1 MEDARIYTVPHGQP
15 FLETLAKA
23 ILDGNLPEAEGAKP
37 SPLDLSDYTLL
48 MPTRRAQRAL
58 GGAFL
63 RLSGQRALL
72 LPAIRP
78 IADRDESAALLSSL
92 ATPAVDVAGI
102 APDGSSLPPAIDEME
117 RLLLL
122 TRLVQKWSE
131 AMRQTEADPS
141 GEVGLGPVASA
152 GARTPAQA
160 AHMASEL
167 VRLMDLVETEG
178 ASLDDLEDLVPD
190 QYSEHWQKTLE
201 FLKIITGFWPDVLAD
216 RKLVSPKERRNLSIK
231 AEADRLSSTRPTT
244 PFIVAGVTGSIPATV
259 ELIRA
264 VSSLDRGAIVLPGLD
279 LNLDRASWDAIT
291 PDHPEHP
298 QFGLKRLLDRLGID
312 RENVSVIAGAA
323 LPEAIAARGRFVSE
337 TMRPTGTTGLWH
349 DWLKTADRGA
359 IAAGL
364 ENVNL
369 IEAANAPEEAEAIS
383 LIMRG
388 VAEDATR
395 KVALVTPDRIL
406 ARRVATRLEAWGIR
420 VDDSAGRPFAKTVP
434 GAFLELVV
442 DCVANDFAP
451 ADVMALLKHPLCR
464 LGLEA
469 RDVRLAAR
477 ALEVIALRRVYIGR
491 GLDGLS
497 AALARARKDKED
509 GERINSAAKRMSEDN
524 WAAAEDLI
532 ARLGEAMAPLTAVF
546 EAGDVQPLGALAT
559 AHAAAAEAVSALP
572 CSDDAEDADD
582 PEAAEADGTEP
593 QAQSSP
599 LYAGEAGA
607 MASEILM
614 KFISGTDMAPEI
626 HARDYPDFYRTL
638 ITGHNVL
645 PRVPVHPR
653 LAILGI
659 FEARLIDVD
668 VVILG
673 GLNDGVWPEPS
684 DPGPWLNR
692 PMRREMNLPSP
703 EEAIGQA
710 AHDFTALIGAPE
722 VYLTRAKKI
731 DGVPTVR
738 SRWLMRFEALL
749 IGLDL
754 KDAWM
759 PLKPWTAWA
768 RLRDAIG
775 ERIQIVAPEPRPPV
789 GARPRKIGVSR
800 VETWLANPYAI
811 YASRILRLEKLPEL
825 GASPDAAL
833 RGGLIHEALSR
844 FGERY
849 PDTLPADVAGTLI
862 AIAGEILT
870 DYSGD
875 PRVAAFWLP
884 RFDRF
889 AQWFGD
895 TEPGRRS
902 GMSDTIA
909 EVDGDMIIEA
919 PGGHFKLTARADR
932 LDRTDRGLIIT
943 DYKTGAAPADKK
955 VLSGAAPQLPLE
967 AAISLAGGFGDET
980 DLPIAGLRYIRASGA
995 DPAGEERNIKCE
1007 DFAALAASSRDG
1019 LARLIAEFDQEA
1031 TPYRAIRRA
1040 GFTYD
1045 YDDYQHLARVSE
1057 WAGSR
1062 DGGDSGEG

>member
-1 MEDARIYTVPHGQP
+1 MEHARIYTVPHGQP

-23 ILDGNLPEAEGAKP
+23 ILDGNLPETGGDKP

-58 GGAFL
+58 GEAFL
-63 RLSGQRALL
+63 RLSGRRALL

-78 IADRDESAALLSSL
+78 IADRDEGAALLSALSTQL
-92 ATPAVDVAGI
+92 PGSGAIG
-102 APDGSSLPPAIDEME
+102 PDGASLPAAIDEME

-131 AMRQTEADPS
+131 AMRQQEADPS
-141 GEVGLGPVASA
+141 GELGLGPVASA

-160 AHMASEL
+160 AHLASEL
-167 VRLMDLVETEG
+167 ARLMDLVETEG
-178 ASLDDLEDLVPD
+178 ASLDELESLVPD

-201 FLKIITGFWPDVLAD
+201 FLKIITSFWPAVLAD
-216 RKLVSPKERRNLSIK
+216 RGLVSPKERRNLAIE
-231 AEADRLSSTRPTT
+231 AEAARLSSSPPSK

-264 VSSLDRGAIVLPGLD
+264 VSSLPRGAIVLPGLD
-279 LNLDRASWDAIT
+279 LDLDRASWDAIT

-298 QFGLKRLLDRLGID
+298 QFGLKRLLDRLGVD
-312 RENVSVIAGAA
+312 RDAVSEIAGSA
-323 LPEAIAARGRFVSE
+323 LPSAIAARGRFVSE
-337 TMRPTGTTGLWH
+337 SMRPTGTTGLWH
-349 DWLKTADRGA
+349 DWLKSADRPA
-359 IAAGL
+359 IADGL
-364 ENVNL
+364 QNVNL

-383 LIMRG
+383 LIMRE

-434 GAFLELVV
+434 GAFLELVIE
-442 DCVANDFAP
+442 CVANEFAP

-464 LGLEA
+464 LELEA
-469 RDVRLAAR
+469 REVRLAAR
-477 ALEVIALRRVYIGR
+477 ELELIALRRVYIGR
-491 GLDGLS
+491 GLAGLS
-497 AALARARKDKED
+497 AALSRARKDSED
-509 GERINSAAKRMSEDN
+509 GERINAAARRMSEDN
-524 WAAAEDLI
+524 WASAEDLI
-532 ARLGEAMAPLTAVF
+532 VRLEQAMAPLTAVF
-546 EAGDVQPLGALAT
+546 ETSDPQPLGALAK
-559 AHAAAAEAVSALP
+559 AHAAAAEAVAELP
-572 CSDDAEDADD
+572 EGGGGDKGEDASDA
-582 PEAAEADGTEP
+582 PEAAA
-593 QAQSSP
+593 SP

-607 MASEILM
+607 MASDILAQ
-614 KFISGTDMAPEI
+614 FINGTEMAPEI
-626 HARDYPDFYRTL
+626 AARDYADLYRTL

-645 PRVPVHPR
+645 PRVAVHPR

-659 FEARLIDVD
+659 FEARLIDAD

-692 PMRREMNLPSP
+692 PMRREMQLPSP
-703 EEAIGQA
+703 EEAIGQS
-710 AHDFTALIGAPE
+710 AHDFTALMGAPE

-759 PLKPWTAWA
+759 PEKPWTAWA
-768 RLRDAIG
+768 RARDAIS
-775 ERIQIVAPEPRPPV
+775 ERIQIKAPEPRPPV

-811 YASRILRLEKLPEL
+811 YASRVLRLEKLPDL
-825 GASPDAAL
+825 GAAPDAAL

-844 FGERY
+844 FGKRY
-849 PDTLPADVAGTLI
+849 PDTLPRDIAGELTTF
-862 AIAGEILT
+862 AGEILT
-870 DYSGD
+870 EFSGD

-884 RFDRF
+884 RFERF

-895 TEPGRRS
+895 TEPARRA
-902 GMSDTIA
+902 GMMQTLA
-909 EVDGDMIIEA
+909 EVSGDMIVDA
-919 PGGHFKLTARADR
+919 PGGPFTLNARADR
-932 LDRTDRGLIIT
+932 LDITERGLLIT
-943 DYKTGAAPADKK
+943 DYKTGVAPTEKK

-967 AAISLAGGFGDET
+967 AAIFLAGGFKTEAERQ
-980 DLPIAGLRYIRASGA
+980 IAGLRYIRASGA

-1007 DFAALAASSRDG
+1007 DFAALANASREG
-1019 LARLIAEFDQEA
+1019 LARLIADFDREE

-1040 GFTYD
+1040 GFSYD
-1045 YDDYQHLARVSE
+1045 YDDYHHLARVAE
-1057 WAGSR
+1057 WAGGSE
-1062 DGGDSGEG
+1062 GGDSDNGEG